1 MGRFHQR
8 WEIFDD
14 IRTCK
19 TFWDVLLR
27 LIRFDMENKICSKGK
42 SSTPKWCF
50 FSVISI
56 AMLDNMFKRQIIDP
70 SWCFFSIA
78 MFVRLFLCSLTEFI
92 PGERNVVN
100 VATIYMGPLY
110 QWSGHP
116 SITLHCHNHS
126 PTAWLD
132 ALSQDAMQE

>member
-70 SWCFFSIA
+70 SWCFFLNCHVCSPFL
-78 MFVRLFLCSLTEFI
+78 MFVDGVYTRRKKCCQCGYYI
-92 PGERNVVN
+92 YIYG
-100 VATIYMGPLY
+100 ATISVEWTSKYY
-110 QWSGHP
+110 V
-116 SITLHCHNHS
+116 
-126 PTAWLD
+126 
-132 ALSQDAMQE
+132 ALPQP